1 MPTRLQTWIVLV
13 LYLSIPPYSAVSIA
27 AGEIRRSGQGAVG
40 RNVQRAAQTVSTAQA
55 DEMAIL
61 RTELNELRLIV
72 SIASCIRRRSSSLFF
87 FLPFSSFFFLWPPP
101 VQPHLF
107 YPHRPAAACIP
118 VALFWSRFSVHKRN
132 QCTLASREMNPPPP
146 ISCLPLT
153 PL

>member
-1 MPTRLQTWIVLV
+1 MDCAGTLPFHAPQQRG
-13 LYLSIPPYSAVSIA
+13 LYSCRRDTQ
-27 AGEIRRSGQGAVG
+27 IRSRS
-40 RNVQRAAQTVSTAQA
+40 SWKK
-55 DEMAIL
+55 
-61 RTELNELRLIV
+61 RTEGGTNRVDRTSRRDGNLENRTKRTAAYCEH
-72 SIASCIRRRSSSLFF
+72 CILHTSSFFISF
-87 FLPFSSFFFLWPPP
+87 FLSSFFFLFLPP

-118 VALFWSRFSVHKRN
+118 VALFWKRN